1 MHLQVH
7 LHSVLTESLLIP
19 FNLDGMCL
27 LSIGS
32 SPFSHLHQLLLGCHF
47 KLKILIGL
55 GERLNGL
62 SVQVTR
68 YGVRGSRDN

>member
-7 LHSVLTESLLIP
+7 LNPVLTECLLIP
-19 FNLDGMCL
+19 LNLDGMCL

-32 SPFSHLHQLLLGCHF
+32 SPFSHHHHLQLGCHF
-47 KLKILIGL
+47 KLKILIGQ
-55 GERLNGL
+55 GERLNRL

-68 YGVRGSRDN
+68 YSV